1 MLKIKDYI
9 SYYELLT
16 MVKEGNIPQLLI
28 LHLVQNK
35 SVEYVPDYDYVN
47 SELIGYEILK
57 DEEADENYSYHLG
70 DCFLEGTMFDRVIEI
85 VEEEK
90 EIEKI
95 TIREKTIGFPN
106 GEWTARNMD
115 KAFAVKINELIDE
128 VKKLKEE

>member
-1 MLKIKDYI
+1 MKNNYI

-16 MVKEGNIPQLLI
+16 MVKEGNIPQLLV

-57 DEEADENYSYHLG
+57 DEEADENYSYYLG
-70 DCFLEGTMFDRVIEI
+70 DCFLEGTMFDNVIEI
-85 VEEEK
+85 IEEEK